1 MTTTRTGVPLG
12 APCPSPAVS
21 PPPPPFHLPEG
32 DSGPTG
38 ALLRLIHPRRL
49 ETFMTVYERQLR
61 ALVARPSIG
70 YAYTLD
76 DVPRVVARMREAFRT
91 GTYNRKGHALNGT
104 CRSLGISTSR
114 RSIDAYLSGG
124 RGHGP

>member
-1 MTTTRTGVPLG
+1 
-12 APCPSPAVS
+12 
-21 PPPPPFHLPEG
+21 
-32 DSGPTG
+32 
-38 ALLRLIHPRRL
+38 
-49 ETFMTVYERQLR
+49 MTVYERQLR